1 MVSSDYGSPPHD
13 PAFLPALLPPAALD
27 AASCLALSAS
37 AASLG
42 RVILWNASFTLVPPS
57 MASSGS
63 FLNLHH
69 HNLVYLVDLAYQW
82 PYGNQWMVCRQRHPQ
97 QPQHPAHLTGVCI
110 AYFTGQ
116 YVARS
121 AMVWTCK
128 YLPATCCWQLVQL
141 VLLFTDYQ

>member
-63 FLNLHH
+63 FLSLHH
-69 HNLVYLVDLAYQW
+69 QNLSVFSGFSIPMAIWQSMDGLQAKAPTTATASCTFDWRLHSLLHRAVCSTLCHGLDLQIPACNLLLAAGSIGPTVY
-82 PYGNQWMVCRQRHPQ
+82 
-97 QPQHPAHLTGVCI
+97 
-110 AYFTGQ
+110 
-116 YVARS
+116 
-121 AMVWTCK
+121 
-128 YLPATCCWQLVQL
+128 
-141 VLLFTDYQ
+141 